1 MTAGSELDRPRAGA
15 TAGAD
20 RAWGWWPARPSPW
33 ARALAIAVG
42 TRLVLGLV
50 AWVGAWYL
58 AGGAGVL
65 ETGPLELWRQWDAD
79 IYLDIAAR
87 GYHGPGVVPFAEA
100 FFPLFPLLLRPL
112 LSLGVPAVA
121 AGLLVTTAATT
132 VALAHLIQLAD
143 EELGEG
149 AGHRAGLY
157 LCLFPTAVFLVAP
170 YSEAVFLAGAVPAFR
185 MARRGRPGL
194 AGLGA
199 AVAMGSRLAGVF
211 VLAGLAATV
220 VHATTRARS
229 HTRAGRTLVRG
240 GAGLLIGVSPLVA
253 YAGWLWAVRSDPLY
267 FLTAQRLGWGR
278 ELVGP
283 VDSFLATWE
292 TWGSGAPT
300 AWLLAWR
307 VEVLAALVGAA
318 AVAWAARR
326 REWGYAV
333 YMGATLAALTSSTWY
348 LSIPR
353 ALLTFFPLMLFL
365 ADWAG
370 RGPRRHEVL
379 LVSLAPLAALGAVVF
394 TQGRWLS

>member
-1 MTAGSELDRPRAGA
+1 MTSGAELDQARPRT
-15 TAGAD
+15 TAETGV
-20 RAWGWWPARPSPW
+20 RRPTRSSPW
-33 ARALAIAVG
+33 VRAVAITAG

-50 AWVGAWYL
+50 AWAGAWYL
-58 AGGAGVL
+58 AGGTGAL

-79 IYLDIAAR
+79 LYLEIAAR
-87 GYHGPGVVPFAEA
+87 GYHGPGVPPHVEA
-100 FFPLFPLLLRPL
+100 FFPLLPLLIRPL
-112 LSLGVPAVA
+112 LALGLPAVA
-121 AGLLVTTAATT
+121 AGLLVTTAATV

-157 LCLFPTAVFLVAP
+157 LCLFPTAVFLIAP

-199 AVAMGSRLAGVF
+199 AVAMASRLAGVF
-211 VLAGLAATV
+211 VLAGLAATI
-220 VHATTRARS
+220 VHAAVRTR
-229 HTRAGRTLVRG
+229 HRAAVGRLLARG
-240 GAGLLIGVSPLVA
+240 GASLLVGVAPLLA

-283 VDSFLATWE
+283 AESFLSTWE
-292 TWGSGAPT
+292 AWGSGAPT
-300 AWLLAWR
+300 TWLLAWR
-307 VEVLAALVGAA
+307 VEILAAFVGVG

-333 YMGATLAALTSSTWY
+333 YMGATLAALVSSTWY

-370 RGPRRHEVL
+370 RGPRRHEIL
-379 LVSLAPLAALGAVVF
+379 LITLAPLAALGAVVF